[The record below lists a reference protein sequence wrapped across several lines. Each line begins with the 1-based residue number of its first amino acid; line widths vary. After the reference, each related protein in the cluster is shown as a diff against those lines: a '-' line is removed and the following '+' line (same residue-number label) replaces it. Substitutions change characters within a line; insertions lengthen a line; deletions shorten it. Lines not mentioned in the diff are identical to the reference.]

1 MTPIPWYFDLFIL
14 FLPLIFSTSVGL
26 WINIMLRRINRQEG
40 GKPWSIKKNFLMA
53 LWISSPLAALIQL
66 LLQYQLKSFVYI
78 ENGLSMIV
86 FDAVMSPFLVLILHN
101 ILLWYCDK
109 NNLDNAYRFI
119 RVKHTES
126 AEFYA
131 ADVSDFTI
139 QNYKTDNND
148 IREE

>member
-1 MTPIPWYFDLFIL
+1 
-14 FLPLIFSTSVGL
+14 
-26 WINIMLRRINRQEG
+26 
-40 GKPWSIKKNFLMA
+40 MA
-53 LWISSPLAALIQL
+53 LCISSPLAALIQL

>member
-40 GKPWSIKKNFLMA
+40 GKAWSIKKNFLMA
-53 LWISSPLAALIQL
+53 LLISSPLAALIQL

-78 ENGLSMIV
+78 ENGLSMVV
-86 FDAVMSPFLVLILHN
+86 FDAVMSPFLVLILHS
-101 ILLWYCDK
+101 ILLWYFNKKDWG
-109 NNLDNAYRFI
+109 NAYRFI
-119 RVKHTES
+119 RVKHIETPEY
-126 AEFYA
+126 YA

-139 QNYKTDNND
+139 QNYRKGEKN
-148 IREE
+148 E